1 MKAITV
7 YDSVGRIHQIHKG
20 VFFELILE
28 EGFFQAE
35 GEYDSA
41 EYYFN
46 DHKPALKP
54 SFNIQVS
61 GNTLSGVPA
70 GAKLEIE
77 GESYIADGSDI
88 ELSFIYP
95 GTYRIKV
102 SCWPYLDKEI
112 IFEN

>member
-7 YDSVGRIHQIHKG
+7 YDSAGRIHQIHKG

-28 EGFFQAE
+28 EGFFQAP
-35 GEYDSA
+35 GEYDSD
-41 EYYFN
+41 EYYFEN
-46 DHKPALKP
+46 HKPTLRP
-54 SFNIQVS
+54 YFDIQVS

-77 GESYIADGSDI
+77 GESYTADGSDI
-88 ELSFIYP
+88 ELSFTYP
-95 GTYRIKV
+95 GEYRIKV
-102 SCWPYLDKEI
+102 SRWPYIDKEI

>member
-1 MKAITV
+1 MKAITI
-7 YDSVGRIHQIHKG
+7 YDSNGLIHQTHKG

-54 SFNIQVS
+54 SFNIRVS

-88 ELSFIYP
+88 GLSFAYP
-95 GTYRIKV
+95 GTYLIKV
-102 SCWPYLDKEI
+102 SCWPYLDEEI
-112 IFEN
+112 TFEN